1 MFRVR
6 IGDAP
11 GTPIRKQVV
20 TSNSMLIVAG
30 CYPCAKCANRP
41 SNKAR
46 PNGRIAKT
54 QKGTPYGRTSKNKNQ
69 SARPRGAQKK
79 DRYQPQ
85 YLILKPWQPQEAPV
99 GSAWTSATPKLAVR
113 PNFGQSEQFP
123 SLHFELT
130 LRRSD
135 CMASSRACINL
146 TSGSTNESA
155 ARTMTLSFVRRPWFV
170 EAYPLNCRSFVKSSG

>member
-1 MFRVR
+1 M
-6 IGDAP
+6 
-11 GTPIRKQVV
+11 V

-46 PNGRIAKT
+46 PNGRIAKRP
-54 QKGTPYGRTSKNKNQ
+54 KGAPFGRISKNKNNPR
-69 SARPRGAQKK
+69 APRGAKERQISTTVP
-79 DRYQPQ
+79 DS
-85 YLILKPWQPQEAPV
+85 EALAGSGRADGLFMDLGLPPNALLAKFRVV
-99 GSAWTSATPKLAVR
+99 GASSL
-113 PNFGQSEQFP
+113 P
-123 SLHFELT
+123 SHFELA

-155 ARTMTLSFVRRPWFV
+155 ARTMTLSFVRIPWFV
-170 EAYPLNCRSFVKSSG
+170 EAYPLNCRSFVKSSGYR

>member
-46 PNGRIAKT
+46 PNGRIAKRPKRHALRSDI
-54 QKGTPYGRTSKNKNQ
+54 QKPIRAPQ
-69 SARPRGAQKK
+69 GAQKK

-85 YLILKPWQPQEAPV
+85 CLMMRLWRAQNAPI
-99 GSAWTSATPKLAVR
+99 GSVWTLATPKLCCR
-113 PNFGQSEQFP
+113 PNSGQSGS
-123 SLHFELT
+123 SLPFHFELA

-135 CMASSRACINL
+135 CMASSRACMNL
-146 TSGSTNESA
+146 TSDSTNESA
-155 ARTMTLSFVRRPWFV
+155 ARTMTLSFVRMPWFV
-170 EAYPLNCRSFVKSSG
+170 EAYPLNCRSLVKSSG